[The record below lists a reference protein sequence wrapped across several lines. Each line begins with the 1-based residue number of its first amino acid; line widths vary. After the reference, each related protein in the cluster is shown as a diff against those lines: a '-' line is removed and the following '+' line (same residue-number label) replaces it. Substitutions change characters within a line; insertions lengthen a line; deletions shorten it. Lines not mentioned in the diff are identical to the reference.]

1 VRSPLCCSSKGN
13 VAPWNRAL
21 TAATAAL
28 SLCACAER
36 YESYQKRHYDGLELG
51 TMARNNGK
59 RELGVARHHAYDDGI
74 AAIIFIVQA
83 ENVEKCVM
91 AVVPGDAGE
100 CLAERSG

>member
-1 VRSPLCCSSKGN
+1 
-13 VAPWNRAL
+13 
-21 TAATAAL
+21 
-28 SLCACAER
+28 
-36 YESYQKRHYDGLELG
+36 
-51 TMARNNGK
+51 
-59 RELGVARHHAYDDGI
+59 VARHHAYDDGI

>member
-1 VRSPLCCSSKGN
+1 MSRTRNGTTMDWSWARWHG
-13 VAPWNRAL
+13 
-21 TAATAAL
+21 TT
-28 SLCACAER
+28 ER
-36 YESYQKRHYDGLELG
+36 EELG
-51 TMARNNGK
+51 A
-59 RELGVARHHAYDDGI
+59 ARHHAYDDGI